1 MPRILIF
8 VVAGFI
14 VLAGGA
20 ITIMQQMELGPFA
33 PKPVGE
39 GTEQAEQSKS
49 TPRNDPPRFVTM
61 EPIVVP
67 IFVNDRV
74 AATVQIEIQLE
85 TTQSRE
91 SPLMKQLPRLSD
103 AFGTDLRAFIPR
115 HLRDHPQVDT
125 EVVKKRLAIIGERAI
140 GKGMFDAVLIQNVL
154 ERKV

>member
-20 ITIMQQMELGPFA
+20 ITVMQQLEIGPFA
-33 PKPVGE
+33 PKVAG
-39 GTEQAEQSKS
+39 AEAEDAARKS
-49 TPRNDPPRFVTM
+49 APRNDPPRFVTM
-61 EPIVVP
+61 DPVVVP
-67 IFVNDRV
+67 ILQNDRV
-74 AATVQIEIQLE
+74 AATIQIEIQIE

-91 SPLMKQLPRLSD
+91 SQLNKQMTRLTD
-103 AFGTDLRAFIPR
+103 AFVTDLKTFVPR

-125 EVVKKRLAIIGERAI
+125 EVLKKRLAIIGERAI
-140 GKGMFDAVLIQNVL
+140 GKGLFDAVLIQNVL